1 MGSSFLVARF
11 RGRVLPPPEPFL
23 RDLDPVLPG
32 GVPAPEIPP
41 PGRGER
47 VLGIGGRDRALELVG
62 DGLDPEGG
70 QQGPDPPLR
79 QDEVGLG
86 ASRRSPP
93 STRRRRSRAPGGP
106 GAESLPS
113 RPAGDG
119 DRLPADRRRQATRGW
134 PRRPAGRPRLS
145 PHRRRG
151 IAWRRRRRRGGNA
164 WRQRPARVPISS
176 PSRPRRSS
184 EAVVVAGGSG
194 GSGRARYLVFISRGR
209 AEAGIGRGCS
219 ATGPASCQHA
229 PLHRLRR
236 TLLRGFGDAC

>member
-1 MGSSFLVARF
+1 MGRPEGL
-11 RGRVLPPPEPFL
+11 LP
-23 RDLDPVLPG
+23 RPG
-32 GVPAPEIPP
+32 G
-41 PGRGER
+41 G
-47 VLGIGGRDRALELVG
+47 
-62 DGLDPEGG
+62 DPELPEG
-70 QQGPDPPLR
+70 R
-79 QDEVGLG
+79 
-86 ASRRSPP
+86 
-93 STRRRRSRAPGGP
+93 

-119 DRLPADRRRQATRGW
+119 DGLPADRRRQATRGW

-164 WRQRPARVPISS
+164 WRRRPARVPIPS

-219 ATGPASCQHA
+219 PATAQILAQIKHSQIGEFQRFPPKTPSS
-229 PLHRLRR
+229 PPRFFDI
-236 TLLRGFGDAC
+236 GIEYP